1 MPGLGQLVVTQKTL
15 LQARIGSLDQ
25 AIVNTDN
32 KDLELV
38 LEFRKSE
45 MNAVVGWL
53 DRCLRDYAV

>member
-15 LQARIGSLDQ
+15 LQARIASLDQ
-25 AIVNTDN
+25 AIVNADN

-38 LEFRKSE
+38 LEFRKRE